1 MYMYLE
7 HHITEDI
14 VGKCLSLSTLVLK
27 VVPELPDDM
36 GHRLLSSSG
45 KGGLVLL
52 QEGVQVHL
60 LKQF

>member
-7 HHITEDI
+7 HHVTEDI
-14 VGKCLSLSTLVLK
+14 VGKCLSLSTFMLE
-27 VVPELPDDM
+27 VVPELPDNM

-45 KGGLVLL
+45 KGGLVFL

-60 LKQF
+60 FKQF